1 MDSYKS
7 IGEDTHIPIPCSS
20 SIWSIEDRIKRANPQ
35 PGIKKRHREVN
46 RLLKNKRF
54 IQLDFTL
61 PYFRPLAA
69 AGNWQLDAGK
79 ILDLDYL
86 QGPATEPPLKEM
98 RITRRFYS
106 GFEDVWFFD
115 INTGRIISVFDV
127 LSTAYRFMHTPIS
140 SQDWDSMRSRGRS
153 EFITGAFSRR
163 IRANNIDHESL
174 RGACH
179 VDILGEDHVF
189 EGLYYE
195 HDVERDDGSYIPV
208 FILW

>member
-1 MDSYKS
+1 M
-7 IGEDTHIPIPCSS
+7 
-20 SIWSIEDRIKRANPQ
+20 
-35 PGIKKRHREVN
+35 
-46 RLLKNKRF
+46 KNERF

-61 PYFRPLAA
+61 PSFKPLAA

-79 ILDLDYL
+79 VLDLDYL

-98 RITRRFYS
+98 RISRLTFPVAT
-106 GFEDVWFFD
+106 GHWFFD
-115 INTGRIISVFDV
+115 INPGRIISVFDV

-163 IRANNIDHESL
+163 IRTNSIDHESL

-179 VDILGEDHVF
+179 VDTLGEYHVF
-189 EGLYYE
+189 KGLYYRR
-195 HDVERDDGSYIPV
+195 DVERDDGSYIPV
-208 FILW
+208 FMVKYGGSS

>member
-1 MDSYKS
+1 MT
-7 IGEDTHIPIPCSS
+7 ET
-20 SIWSIEDRIKRANPQ
+20 KRADPQ
-35 PGIKKRHREVN
+35 PGIKKRHRGVN
-46 RLLKNKRF
+46 RLLKNERF

-61 PYFRPLAA
+61 PSFKPLAA

-79 ILDLDYL
+79 ILDPDYL
-86 QGPATEPPLKEM
+86 QGPATEPPVKEM
-98 RITRRFYS
+98 RVTINSTVKGDR
-106 GFEDVWFFD
+106 FFD
-115 INTGRIISVFDV
+115 INPGRIISVFDV

-140 SQDWDSMRSRGRS
+140 SQDWDSMRSRGRA

-174 RGACH
+174 RGECH

-195 HDVERDDGSYIPV
+195 HDVERDDGSYIHV